1 MANVQEIRT
10 HIKSV
15 QETKKITNA
24 MYLIS
29 SNNLRKAKKHLND
42 VAPYFR
48 GIEFTIS
55 DILHRSP
62 NMKDVYL
69 DRRPQIPDQQ
79 RKIGL
84 IVITADKGLAGAY
97 NHSVLKLAAS
107 IIQKTPGC
115 QLFPIGQMGRAWFRE
130 RQIAY
135 DSEFDYSAQDPTS
148 HRARE
153 ISQFFVD
160 KFRNGD
166 LDEVWC
172 VYTEMV
178 TALKLE
184 PCAVKLLPLQRDTF
198 PWEPRGRLIEMQEVT
213 YVPSQEAVL
222 SALVPGYLQGMLLSM
237 LVESYC
243 SEQQARMSSMDSSTK
258 SATDLLQKLNLEYN
272 RARQAAI
279 TQEINEV
286 TGGAQAG
293 RQ

>member
-15 QETKKITNA
+15 QETQKITNA

-29 SNNLRKAKKHLND
+29 SNNLRKAKKQLND
-42 VAPYFR
+42 VAPYFDR
-48 GIEFTIS
+48 IENTIS

-62 NMKDVYL
+62 EISGVYL
-69 DRRPQIPDQQ
+69 DARPQIPQEE
-79 RKIGL
+79 RKVGYM
-84 IVITADKGLAGAY
+84 VVTADKGLAGAY
-97 NHSVLKLAAS
+97 NHNILKLAS
-107 IIQKTPGC
+107 GVIGNTPSYR
-115 QLFPIGQMGRAWFRE
+115 LYLVGQMGRAWFRDRNIPIE
-130 RQIAY
+130 Q
-135 DSEFDYSAQDPTS
+135 EFEYTAQNPTA

-153 ISQFFVD
+153 ISQFLID
-160 KFRNGD
+160 GFRRGE
-166 LDEVWC
+166 LDEVW
-172 VYTEMV
+172 VIYTELV
-178 TALKLE
+178 TAFRME
-184 PCAVKLLPLQRDTF
+184 ARAVKLLPLDRDTF
-198 PWEPRGRLIEMQEVT
+198 PWNPRPGFGGHQPVT

-222 SALVPGYLQGMLLSM
+222 SALVPGYVQGMVFST

-243 SEQQARMSSMDSSTK
+243 SEQQSRMSAMDSSTK
-258 SATDLLQKLNLEYN
+258 SASDLLRKLNLEYN